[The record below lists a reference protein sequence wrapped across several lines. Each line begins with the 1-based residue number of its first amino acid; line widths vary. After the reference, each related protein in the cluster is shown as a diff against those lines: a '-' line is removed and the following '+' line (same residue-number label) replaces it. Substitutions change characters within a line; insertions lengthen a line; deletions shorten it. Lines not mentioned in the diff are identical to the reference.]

1 MKYKPFQAR
10 YRKRAILAVLLLF
23 GFLVSQSSHAKIVFA
38 SKRKDAGDTAYHIYV
53 MEDNG
58 SNVRRI
64 TDPAFYDVNPHWFP
78 DGQRVVFERDLSR
91 GDGTHFWTEFVIVDL
106 KPREEYHFM
115 ENHRTDMFP
124 RISPDGKRLA
134 FYSNRLKDWHIHVA
148 DLESGAETAI
158 TVKHADLGFPSYMNW
173 SPDGKQLVYLHGENE
188 VGEQIWIMNAD
199 GSRPKRLSHPVA
211 GGINRVLRYPP
222 SWSPSGQF
230 IMYSEVTLTPN
241 FDKVGPT
248 RLIFQ
253 NVRTRQT
260 DIHNFPRDYAINNG
274 CWINDRIVLLNIK
287 TGAGGIDPE
296 ANWEIYR
303 YDLTSR
309 TLRNLT
315 KDPANDYE
323 PDWISGTLAVFPL
336 DKLTIRWAHL
346 KQPD

>member
-10 YRKRAILAVLLLF
+10 YQKNIALVILLLF
-23 GFLVSQSSHAKIVFA
+23 GFSILQSSDAKIVFR
-38 SKRKDAGDTAYHIYV
+38 SNREGNIPHIYV

-64 TDPAFYDVNPHWFP
+64 TDLAYYARRPHWFP
-78 DGQRVVFERDLSR
+78 DGKRVVFERDLSR
-91 GDGTHFWTEFVIVDL
+91 GDGTNFHTEFVIVDL
-106 KPREEYHFM
+106 KPRKEYHFM
-115 ENHRTDMFP
+115 KNHRTDRFP
-124 RISPDGKRLA
+124 RVSPDGKQLA
-134 FYSNRLKDWHIHVA
+134 FLSNRLKDWHIHVA

-158 TVKHADLGFPSYMNW
+158 TAKHADLGIPSYMNW
-173 SPDGKQLVYLHGENE
+173 SPDGKQLVYIHGENDL
-188 VGEQIWIMNAD
+188 GAQIWIMNAD
-199 GSRPKRLSHPVA
+199 GSRPRRLSHPIEE
-211 GGINRVLRYPP
+211 GINRVLKYLP

-241 FDKVGPT
+241 FEKVGPT

-253 NVRTRQT
+253 SVRTRQT

-274 CWINDRIVLLNIK
+274 CWINDRIVLLSIK
-287 TGAGGIDPE
+287 AGVGEPE

-303 YDLTSR
+303 YDLTSKKL
-309 TLRNLT
+309 TNLT
-315 KDPANDYE
+315 KHPAKDFH